1 MRDADSNAAA
11 ALRSTAMRSVDLR
24 HQLAM
29 AAASALRKA
38 TPLLVLLVIAL
49 VWQGAVRGF
58 DIPKLVLPAP
68 TDILDNLATRH
79 ELYLAFSVPTLIEIL
94 AGFAVA
100 AVSGILLGVLV
111 SFSPVARR
119 GIYPI
124 LVSSQMVPKVAIAPV
139 LIIWFGTGLTAKVL
153 IAFLIAF
160 FPIMISTMVGLDAI
174 DPEMV
179 RMFRSM
185 GAGRYRTFMM
195 LRLPAALPNIFAG
208 LKVGMSLAVVG
219 AVVAEFVAADRGLGY
234 YLLYANGQLDSPGVF
249 AALLLLTCIGVTLYY
264 AVEIAEYFLVP
275 GVLHKEAD
283 PATGAM

>member
-1 MRDADSNAAA
+1 MHDA
-11 ALRSTAMRSVDLR
+11 
-24 HQLAM
+24 H
-29 AAASALRKA
+29 ASALSAVGAHARHAPSLGHMLRHGLRRA
-38 TPLLVLLVIAL
+38 TPLFVLLAIGL
-49 VWQGAVRGF
+49 VWQGAVRLLH
-58 DIPKLVLPAP
+58 IPKLVLPAP
-68 TDILDNLATRH
+68 TDIIENLVTRH
-79 ELYLAFSVPTLIEIL
+79 ELYLAFSVPTLIEIF

-100 AVSGILLGVLV
+100 AVAGILLGVMV

-139 LIIWFGTGLTAKVL
+139 LIIWFGSGLTAKVL

-174 DPEMV
+174 DPEMI

-185 GAGRYRTFMM
+185 GAGPYRIFMM

-249 AALLLLTCIGVTLYY
+249 AALLLLTFIGVTLYY
-264 AVEIAEYFLVP
+264 AVELAEYFFVP
-275 GVLHKEAD
+275 GVLHKEGD
-283 PATGAM
+283 ATAASM